1 MDYSAK
7 LSLSYY
13 KTIATLNEAHNIY
26 LVQHQE
32 TNKIYVKKILDV
44 YNIDI
49 YKTLVA
55 HPIAGI
61 PQIIEYFEID
71 DQLIVIETY
80 ISGQSLAEVIASST
94 LDLHSIVCYVT
105 ELCNILSKLHTNN
118 PPIIHRDIKPSN
130 IIITEHNH
138 VVLLDFN
145 AAKYFSDNTNNDTVL
160 LGTQGYAA
168 PEQYGFGSST
178 PKTDIYA
185 VGILLKELTGS
196 LSDVPPVI
204 TEIIEKCIKL
214 NPSDRYD
221 TVDDLTDAL
230 NNTISAPK
238 KKKELPFSFKQLL
251 PPGYRTGTVWKML
264 LATPV
269 YLLIYWLASSL
280 TVENTYG
287 IALQIER
294 FFCFLVFLSII
305 FVTFNYM
312 NIQKYFPLCNHKYT
326 IVRIAGVIILDFLM
340 VVGLLFL
347 MLIIE
352 TPFI

>member
-13 KTIATLNEAHNIY
+13 KTIATLNDAHNIY

-49 YKTLVA
+49 YKTLVD
-55 HPIAGI
+55 HPLIGI

-80 ISGQSLAEVIASST
+80 ISGHSLAEVIASTT
-94 LDLHSIVCYVT
+94 LDLPSIVCYVK

-185 VGILLKELTGS
+185 LGILLKELTES

-204 TEIIEKCIKL
+204 DAIITKCIKL

-221 TVDDLTDAL
+221 SVDDLADAL
-230 NNTISAPK
+230 SNTIRVPK
-238 KKKELPFSFKQLL
+238 KKKEFPFSFKKLL

-269 YLLIYWLASSL
+269 YLFIFWITSSL

-287 IALQIER
+287 IALQIEK
-294 FFCFLVFLSII
+294 FFCFLVFISII
-305 FVTFNYM
+305 FGTFNYM

-326 IVRIAGVIILDFLM
+326 IVRLIGIIIMDFLM

-352 TPFI
+352 LPFV

>member
-32 TNKIYVKKILDV
+32 TKKIYVKKFLDV

-49 YKTLVA
+49 YKTLA
-55 HPIAGI
+55 THPIAGI

-80 ISGQSLAEVIASST
+80 ISGQSLADVIASSP
-94 LDLHSIVCYVT
+94 LDLPSIICYVT
-105 ELCNILSKLHTNN
+105 ELCNILNKLHTNH

-145 AAKYFSDNTNNDTVL
+145 AAKYFSDNANNDTVL

-185 VGILLKELTGS
+185 LGILLKELTDT

-204 TEIIEKCIKL
+204 TDIIEKCIKL

-221 TVDDLTDAL
+221 SVDDLADAL
-230 NNTISAPK
+230 SNTIRAPK
-238 KKKELPFSFKQLL
+238 KKNEVPFSFRRLL

-269 YLLIYWLASSL
+269 YLFIYLMASSL

-287 IALQIER
+287 FALQIER
-294 FFCFLVFLSII
+294 FFCFLIFLSVILG
-305 FVTFNYM
+305 TFNYM
-312 NIQKYFPLCNHKYT
+312 DIQKYFPLCNHKYA
-326 IVRIAGVIILDFLM
+326 IVRFIGIIVIDFLM
-340 VVGLLFL
+340 IVGLLFT

-352 TPFI
+352 AIFV